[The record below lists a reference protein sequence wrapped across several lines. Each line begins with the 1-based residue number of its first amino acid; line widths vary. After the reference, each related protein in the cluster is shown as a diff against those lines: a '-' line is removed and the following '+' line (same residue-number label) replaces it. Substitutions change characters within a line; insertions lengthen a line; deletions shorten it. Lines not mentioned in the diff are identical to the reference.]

1 MTAGRF
7 LTSSSRAFHT
17 WPHSARRLTRR
28 PARPALTTCSSA
40 WKAAILKVKSMT
52 DHDDIISLGG
62 RLPSAEVTD
71 VEQRHRARFD
81 SGRFPLAV
89 SLDNVESGDSSA
101 LALLL
106 EWQALARRAGRE
118 IRFENPP
125 QGLRVIARLTGI
137 EQLLGW
143 QPDSHHSNTGQE
155 QIGRAHV

>member
-1 MTAGRF
+1 MK
-7 LTSSSRAFHT
+7 L
-17 WPHSARRLTRR
+17 
-28 PARPALTTCSSA
+28 
-40 WKAAILKVKSMT
+40 KSMT
-52 DHDDIISLGG
+52 DHDDIISLEG
-62 RLPSAEVTD
+62 RLTSAEVTD

-106 EWQALARRAGRE
+106 EWQARARRAGRE

-143 QPDSHHSNTGQE
+143 QPDSHHSNTGRE
-155 QIGRAHV
+155 Q

>member
-17 WPHSARRLTRR
+17 WPHSARRLTRKS
-28 PARPALTTCSSA
+28 ARPALTTCSSA
-40 WKAAILKVKSMT
+40 WKAAILKLKSMT
-52 DHDDIISLGG
+52 DHDDIISLEG
-62 RLPSAEVTD
+62 RITSAECTGVD
-71 VEQRHRARFD
+71 QRRRARSA

-89 SLDNVESGDSSA
+89 SLDNVESGASSA

-137 EQLLGW
+137 DQLLGW
-143 QPDSHHSNTGQE
+143 QPDSHHSNTGRE
-155 QIGRAHV
+155 Q